1 MLHPTGLPSMLS
13 DLDRTLVMGVLN
25 VTPDSFS
32 DGGLFEETQDAI
44 AHGRYMAANGAD
56 IVDVGGESTRPGSDR
71 ISQDEELSRVI
82 PVIEAL
88 TGDGII
94 VSVDTMRSEVARAS
108 IAAGAA
114 LVNDISGGKADSDML
129 PFVATTEVPFILM
142 HWRGHSD
149 VMTQLTNYTNVSV
162 DVVREIAEQVD
173 NAVRSGIARDR
184 IVIDPGIGFAK
195 TTQQNWPLIQ
205 ELEVIDELELPVLW
219 GVSRKKFLGELLAD
233 SNGEFREMAGREA
246 ATTALTTYLAL
257 AGAWAVRVHDV
268 QSSRDAIEVVE
279 RLGRD
284 HA

>member
-205 ELEVIDELELPVLW
+205 DLEVIDELELPVLW

>member
-149 VMTQLTNYTNVSV
+149 VMTQLTNYTNVSA

-205 ELEVIDELELPVLW
+205 DLEVIDELELPVLW

>member
-1 MLHPTGLPSMLS
+1 MLHPIGLPSVLS
-13 DLDRTLVMGVLN
+13 DIDRTLVMGVLN

-32 DGGLFEETQDAI
+32 DGGLFEDTQTAI
-44 AHGRYMAANGAD
+44 THGRYMAAHGAD

-88 TGDGII
+88 ASDGIM
-94 VSVDTMRSEVARAS
+94 VSIDTMRSEVARAS
-108 IAAGAA
+108 VAAGAVI
-114 LVNDISGGKADSDML
+114 VNDISGGKADPEML
-129 PFVATTEVPFILM
+129 PFVASTDAPFILM

-149 VMTQLTNYTNVSV
+149 VMAQLTDYTNVSA

-173 NAVRSGIARDR
+173 NAVRAGIARNR
-184 IVIDPGIGFAK
+184 IVVDPGIGFAK

-205 ELEVIDELELPVLW
+205 ELEVMDELELPVLW

-233 SNGEFREMAGREA
+233 SNGEFRDMAGREA
-246 ATTALTTYLAL
+246 ATTALTTYFAL